1 MNHNIENIT
10 IFEHQAIKVWQV
22 FETDQ
27 NAVEFTN
34 DHLKLLERFRGD
46 NEDEYFP
53 YYSLI
58 HNGVKF
64 KSYVGVISVGGL
76 QIEVLP
82 KTDYSKGDESK
93 WRDHLL
99 TMLKAVYK
107 LQAQSPSD
115 ATQTLKSS
123 PILDVFL
130 QRFLNEVETL
140 LHLGLI
146 KTYRKEIGNRN
157 ALKGKLLMNK
167 QITKNNVHKER
178 FYLSYSAYDHNHLC
192 NRILYKTLQMIPNVT
207 GNTFIANR
215 AKTLRFE
222 FPELNDLVVSD
233 ALFNGLRF
241 DRKSEVYKD
250 AIKIAKLIL
259 LNYMPDRLNRR
270 NSVLALMFDMNR
282 LWEEYVYVILRRKLD
297 NYEVSAQK
305 SKSFWE
311 NKTIRPDIVISSKG
325 KKDKPLLIIDT
336 KWKCPKDGR
345 PGDADLKQM
354 YVYHKYWNVN
364 KTVLLYPDTNNREK
378 VSGIFHDPDGN
389 SNLCCQMIF
398 VPIHDF
404 ESSIQKI
411 ISQILA
417 SLKDAWE

>member
-1 MNHNIENIT
+1 MTNKTQNIT
-10 IFEHQAIKVWQV
+10 VFEHQTIKV
-22 FETDQ
+22 ETDFGAGQ
-27 NAVEFTN
+27 SKVIFT
-34 DHLKLLERFRGD
+34 DEHPKLLERYRGD
-46 NEDEYFP
+46 KEDEFFP

-82 KTDYSKGDESK
+82 KTDNSNRDESK
-93 WRDHLL
+93 WRGHLL
-99 TMLKAVYK
+99 TMLKAVFK

-130 QRFLNEVETL
+130 QRFLDEVETL

-146 KTYRKEIGNRN
+146 KTYRQESGNHN
-157 ALKGKLLMNK
+157 SLKGKLLLNR
-167 QITKNNVHKER
+167 QITKNIVHKER
-178 FYLSYSAYDHNHLC
+178 FYVSYTTYDRNHLC
-192 NRILYKTLQMIPNVT
+192 NRILFKTLQMIPDVT

-215 AKTLRFE
+215 ARTLWFE
-222 FPELNDLVVSD
+222 FPELNDVIVTNT
-233 ALFNGLRF
+233 LFSGIHF

-259 LNYMPDRLNRR
+259 LNYMPDRLNRH

-282 LWEEYVYVILRRKLD
+282 LWEEYVYVVLRRKLTET
-297 NYEVSAQK
+297 YEVSAQR

-325 KKDKPLLIIDT
+325 NNGKPLLVIDT
-336 KWKCPKDGR
+336 KWKCPKDDR
-345 PGDADLKQM
+345 PSDTDLKQM

-364 KTVLLYPDTNNREK
+364 NTVLLYPDTSNREI
-378 VSGIFHDPDGN
+378 VSGKFHDPGGH

-404 ESSIQKI
+404 ESSIQEMM
-411 ISQILA
+411 SQILA
-417 SLKDAWE
+417 SIKDA